1 MKTHNPGELDLVV
14 RRGGVIRV
22 RRVTVANRLCDL
34 ELMQAR
40 TATLKIGS
48 ENVLVRGIVRHDD
61 GSFTGRVYGRIPD
74 AQTIV
79 CNGDIVAFDEAH
91 VFSYGD

>member
-1 MKTHNPGELDLVV
+1 MKTHHSGELDLVL

-22 RRVTVANRLCDL
+22 RRVTVAHRLCDL

-74 AQTIV
+74 TQTIV
-79 CNGDIVAFDEAH
+79 ANGDIVAFHEAH